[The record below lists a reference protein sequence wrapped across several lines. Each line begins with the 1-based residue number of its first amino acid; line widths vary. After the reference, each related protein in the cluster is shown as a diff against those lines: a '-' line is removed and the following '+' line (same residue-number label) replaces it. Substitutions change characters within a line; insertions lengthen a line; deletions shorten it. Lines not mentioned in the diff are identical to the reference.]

1 MPFLSKFGPKF
12 QNCQYKLK
20 FGALTNLNM
29 QNSMA
34 LFSVSVFNWK
44 YSFWANLVRAI
55 KIVHLRLNLAPRL
68 IQICRTQ
75 L

>member
-1 MPFLSKFGPKF
+1 MPFLSKFGPKI

-20 FGALTNLNM
+20 FGTLTNLNM

-44 YSFWANLVRAI
+44 YSFWANLVHAI
-55 KIVHLRLNLAPRL
+55 KIAHLRLNLAP